1 MRKISGNL
9 KSRQGKRQTGSFGG
23 REVRAPLRRKNIRK
37 ETKKMK
43 KLLALILALAMV
55 LALCACGSSAGSTAS
70 SGSKYDKIK
79 LTMAVNGTDTQVD
92 SRVANHFKEL
102 VEAET
107 DGAITIEVYPN
118 DQLAGGSSSKGVE
131 MVADGSTDIAAYATV
146 ALSVLDPKLGIALV
160 PWTFSSYTEARET
173 IDATGLDF
181 YNSVLNEY
189 GLTAIGSFHNGF
201 RQLSNNKHAVTT
213 PEDLKNLKIRVPG
226 GEIYMSFFREF
237 GADPTNMNWGEVF
250 TALQQGTIDGQEN
263 GVSVTSTSG
272 VLEVQKYVTIWN
284 YSYENDLVVFNSDLW
299 NSLSADTQAMLTE
312 KAVEACNWGRDI
324 VEAEHDQLI
333 EDFRAQGVQ
342 VDVLTDEQI
351 DAFKSQVTD
360 FCKGFYDKYG
370 AEACAAFNIQ

>member
-1 MRKISGNL
+1 
-9 KSRQGKRQTGSFGG
+9 
-23 REVRAPLRRKNIRK
+23 
-37 ETKKMK
+37 MK
-43 KLLALILALAMV
+43 KVIAPV
-55 LALCACGSSAGSTAS
+55 LAAVLCAAMLAGCGSSAPAS
-70 SGSKYDKIK
+70 SAPAASGSSAASDAPKYDKLT

-107 DGAITIEVYPN
+107 DGAITIEDFPN

-160 PWTFSSYTEARET
+160 PWTFSSYTQAREI

-189 GLTAIGSFHNGF
+189 GLTAVGSFHNGF
-201 RQLSNNKHAVTT
+201 RQLSNNVRPVTT
-213 PEDLKNLKIRVPG
+213 PDDLKGLKIRVPG
-226 GEIYMSFFREF
+226 GEIYMSFFKEF

-272 VLEVQKYVTIWN
+272 VLEVQDYVTIWN
-284 YSYENDLVVFNSDLW
+284 YSYENDLVVFNSALW
-299 NSLSADTQAMLTE
+299 DTLSADTQAMLTE

-333 EDFRAQGVQ
+333 EDFRAKGVQ
-342 VDVLTDEQI
+342 VDVLTEEQI
-351 DAFKSQVTD
+351 DAFKSRVTD
-360 FCKGFYDKYG
+360 FCQGFYEKYG
-370 AEACAAFNIQ
+370 EEACKAFEIK

>member
-1 MRKISGNL
+1 
-9 KSRQGKRQTGSFGG
+9 
-23 REVRAPLRRKNIRK
+23 
-37 ETKKMK
+37 MK
-43 KLLALILALAMV
+43 KVIALV
-55 LALCACGSSAGSTAS
+55 LAAVLCAAMLAGCGSSAPAS
-70 SGSKYDKIK
+70 SAPAASGSASSDAPKYEKLT

-92 SRVANHFKEL
+92 SRVTNHFKEL

-107 DGAITIEVYPN
+107 DGAITIEVFPN

-160 PWTFSSYTEARET
+160 PWTFSSYTQAREI

-189 GLTAIGSFHNGF
+189 GLTAVGSFHNGF
-201 RQLSNNKHAVTT
+201 RQLSNNVRPVTT
-213 PEDLKNLKIRVPG
+213 PDDLKGLKIRVPG
-226 GEIYMSFFREF
+226 GEIYMSFFKEF

-272 VLEVQKYVTIWN
+272 VLEVQDYVTIWN
-284 YSYENDLVVFNSDLW
+284 YSYENDLIVFNSALW
-299 NSLSADTQAMLTE
+299 DTLSADTQAMLTE

-333 EDFRAQGVQ
+333 EDFRAKGVQ
-342 VDVLTDEQI
+342 VDVLTEEQI
-351 DAFKSQVTD
+351 DAFKSRVTD
-360 FCKGFYDKYG
+360 FCQGFYEKYG
-370 AEACAAFNIQ
+370 EEACKAFEIK

>member
-1 MRKISGNL
+1 
-9 KSRQGKRQTGSFGG
+9 
-23 REVRAPLRRKNIRK
+23 
-37 ETKKMK
+37 MK
-43 KLLALILALAMV
+43 KVIALV
-55 LALCACGSSAGSTAS
+55 LAAVLCAAMLAGCGSSAPAS
-70 SGSKYDKIK
+70 SAPAASGSASSDAPKYEKLT

-107 DGAITIEVYPN
+107 DGAITIEVFPN

-160 PWTFSSYTEARET
+160 PWTFSSYTQAREI

-189 GLTAIGSFHNGF
+189 GLTAVGSFHNGF
-201 RQLSNNKHAVTT
+201 RQLSNNVRPVTT
-213 PEDLKNLKIRVPG
+213 PDDLKGLKIRVPG
-226 GEIYMSFFREF
+226 GEIYMSFFKEF

-272 VLEVQKYVTIWN
+272 VLEVQDYVTIWN
-284 YSYENDLVVFNSDLW
+284 YSYENDLIVFNSALW
-299 NSLSADTQAMLTE
+299 DTLSADTQAMLTE

-333 EDFRAQGVQ
+333 EDFRAKGVQ
-342 VDVLTDEQI
+342 VDVLTEEQI
-351 DAFKSQVTD
+351 DAFKSRVTD
-360 FCKGFYDKYG
+360 FCQGFYEKYG
-370 AEACAAFNIQ
+370 EEACKAFEIK

>member
-1 MRKISGNL
+1 
-9 KSRQGKRQTGSFGG
+9 
-23 REVRAPLRRKNIRK
+23 
-37 ETKKMK
+37 MK
-43 KLLALILALAMV
+43 KVIALV
-55 LALCACGSSAGSTAS
+55 LAAVLCAAMLAGCGSSAPASSAPAASGSTS
-70 SGSKYDKIK
+70 SDTPKYEKLT

-107 DGAITIEVYPN
+107 DGAITIEVFPN

-160 PWTFSSYTEARET
+160 PWTFSSYTQAREI

-189 GLTAIGSFHNGF
+189 GLTAVGSFHNGF
-201 RQLSNNKHAVTT
+201 RQLSNNVRPVTT
-213 PEDLKNLKIRVPG
+213 PDDLKGLKIRVPG
-226 GEIYMSFFREF
+226 GEIYMSFFKEF

-272 VLEVQKYVTIWN
+272 VLEVQDYVTIWN
-284 YSYENDLVVFNSDLW
+284 YSYENDLVVFNSALW
-299 NSLSADTQAMLTE
+299 DTLSADTQAMLTE

-333 EDFRAQGVQ
+333 EDFRAKGVQ
-342 VDVLTDEQI
+342 VDVLTEEQI
-351 DAFKSQVTD
+351 DAFKSRVTD
-360 FCKGFYDKYG
+360 FCQGFYEKYG
-370 AEACAAFNIQ
+370 EEACKAFEIK

>member
-1 MRKISGNL
+1 
-9 KSRQGKRQTGSFGG
+9 
-23 REVRAPLRRKNIRK
+23 
-37 ETKKMK
+37 MK
-43 KLLALILALAMV
+43 KVIALV
-55 LALCACGSSAGSTAS
+55 LAAVLCAAMLAGCGSSAPAS
-70 SGSKYDKIK
+70 SAPASSRSASSDAPKYEKLT

-107 DGAITIEVYPN
+107 DGAITIEVFPN

-160 PWTFSSYTEARET
+160 PWTFSSYTQAREI

-181 YNSVLNEY
+181 YNSILNEY
-189 GLTAIGSFHNGF
+189 GLTAVGSFHNGF
-201 RQLSNNKHAVTT
+201 RQLSNNVRPVTT
-213 PEDLKNLKIRVPG
+213 PDDLKGLKIRVPG
-226 GEIYMSFFREF
+226 GEIYMNFFKEF

-272 VLEVQKYVTIWN
+272 VLEVQDYVTIWN
-284 YSYENDLVVFNSDLW
+284 YSYENDLIVFNSALW
-299 NSLSADTQAMLTE
+299 DTLSADTQAMLTE

-333 EDFRAQGVQ
+333 EDFRAKGVQ
-342 VDVLTDEQI
+342 VDVLTEEQI
-351 DAFKSQVTD
+351 DAFKSRVTD
-360 FCKGFYDKYG
+360 FCQGFYEKYG
-370 AEACAAFNIQ
+370 EEACKAFEIK

>member
-1 MRKISGNL
+1 
-9 KSRQGKRQTGSFGG
+9 
-23 REVRAPLRRKNIRK
+23 
-37 ETKKMK
+37 MK
-43 KLLALILALAMV
+43 KVIALV
-55 LALCACGSSAGSTAS
+55 LAAVLCAAMLAGCGSSAPAS
-70 SGSKYDKIK
+70 SAPAASGSASSDAPKYEKLT

-92 SRVANHFKEL
+92 SRDANHFKEL

-107 DGAITIEVYPN
+107 DGAITIEVFPN

-160 PWTFSSYTEARET
+160 PWTFSSYTQAREI

-189 GLTAIGSFHNGF
+189 GLTAVGSFHNGF
-201 RQLSNNKHAVTT
+201 RQLSNNVRPVTT
-213 PEDLKNLKIRVPG
+213 PDDLKGLKIRVPG
-226 GEIYMSFFREF
+226 GEIYMSFFKEF

-272 VLEVQKYVTIWN
+272 VLEVQDYVTIWN
-284 YSYENDLVVFNSDLW
+284 YSYENDLIVFNSALW
-299 NSLSADTQAMLTE
+299 DTLSADTQAMLTE

-333 EDFRAQGVQ
+333 EDFRAKGVQ
-342 VDVLTDEQI
+342 VDVLTEEQI
-351 DAFKSQVTD
+351 DAFKSRVTD
-360 FCKGFYDKYG
+360 FCQGFYEKYG
-370 AEACAAFNIQ
+370 EEACKAFEIK

>member
-1 MRKISGNL
+1 
-9 KSRQGKRQTGSFGG
+9 
-23 REVRAPLRRKNIRK
+23 
-37 ETKKMK
+37 MK
-43 KLLALILALAMV
+43 KVIALV
-55 LALCACGSSAGSTAS
+55 LAAVLCAAMLAGCGSSAPAS
-70 SGSKYDKIK
+70 SAPAASGSASSDAPKYEKLT

-107 DGAITIEVYPN
+107 DGAITIEVFPN

-160 PWTFSSYTEARET
+160 PWTFSSYTQAREI

-189 GLTAIGSFHNGF
+189 GLTAVGSFHNGF
-201 RQLSNNKHAVTT
+201 RQLSNNVRPVTT
-213 PEDLKNLKIRVPG
+213 PDDLKGLKIRVPG
-226 GEIYMSFFREF
+226 GEIYMSFFKEF

-272 VLEVQKYVTIWN
+272 VLEVQDYVTIWN
-284 YSYENDLVVFNSDLW
+284 YSYENDLVVFNSALW
-299 NSLSADTQAMLTE
+299 DTLSADTQAMLTE

-333 EDFRAQGVQ
+333 EDFRAKGVQ
-342 VDVLTDEQI
+342 VDVLTEEQI
-351 DAFKSQVTD
+351 DAFKSRVTD
-360 FCKGFYDKYG
+360 FCRGFYEKYG
-370 AEACAAFNIQ
+370 EEACKAFDIK

>member
-1 MRKISGNL
+1 
-9 KSRQGKRQTGSFGG
+9 
-23 REVRAPLRRKNIRK
+23 
-37 ETKKMK
+37 MK
-43 KLLALILALAMV
+43 KVIALV
-55 LALCACGSSAGSTAS
+55 LAAVLCAAMLAGCGSSAPAASGSTS
-70 SGSKYDKIK
+70 SDAPKYEKLT

-107 DGAITIEVYPN
+107 DGAITIEVFPN

-160 PWTFSSYTEARET
+160 PWTFSSYTQAREI

-189 GLTAIGSFHNGF
+189 GLTAVGSFHNGF
-201 RQLSNNKHAVTT
+201 RQLSNNVRPVTT
-213 PEDLKNLKIRVPG
+213 PDDLKGLKIRVPG
-226 GEIYMSFFREF
+226 GEIYMSFFKEF

-272 VLEVQKYVTIWN
+272 VLEVQDYVTIWN
-284 YSYENDLVVFNSDLW
+284 YSYENDLVVFNSALW
-299 NSLSADTQAMLTE
+299 DTLSADTQAMLTE

-333 EDFRAQGVQ
+333 EDFRAKGVQ
-342 VDVLTDEQI
+342 VDVLTEEQI
-351 DAFKSQVTD
+351 DAFKSRVTD
-360 FCKGFYDKYG
+360 FCQGFYEKYG
-370 AEACAAFNIQ
+370 EEACKAFEIK

>member
-1 MRKISGNL
+1 
-9 KSRQGKRQTGSFGG
+9 
-23 REVRAPLRRKNIRK
+23 
-37 ETKKMK
+37 MK
-43 KLLALILALAMV
+43 KVIALV
-55 LALCACGSSAGSTAS
+55 LAAVLCAAMLAGCGSSAPASSAPAS
-70 SGSKYDKIK
+70 SGSASSDAPKYEKLT

-107 DGAITIEVYPN
+107 DGAITIEVFPN

-160 PWTFSSYTEARET
+160 PWTFSSYTQAREI

-189 GLTAIGSFHNGF
+189 GLTAVGSFHNGF
-201 RQLSNNKHAVTT
+201 RQLSNNVRPVTT
-213 PEDLKNLKIRVPG
+213 PDDLKGLKIRVPG
-226 GEIYMSFFREF
+226 GEIYMSFFKEF

-272 VLEVQKYVTIWN
+272 VLEVQDYVTIWN
-284 YSYENDLVVFNSDLW
+284 YSYENDLIVFNSALW
-299 NSLSADTQAMLTE
+299 DTLSADTQAMLTE

-333 EDFRAQGVQ
+333 EDFRAKGVQ
-342 VDVLTDEQI
+342 VDVLTEEQI
-351 DAFKSQVTD
+351 DAFKSRVTD
-360 FCKGFYDKYG
+360 FCQGFYEKYG
-370 AEACAAFNIQ
+370 EEACKAFEIK

>member
-1 MRKISGNL
+1 
-9 KSRQGKRQTGSFGG
+9 
-23 REVRAPLRRKNIRK
+23 
-37 ETKKMK
+37 MK
-43 KLLALILALAMV
+43 KVIALV
-55 LALCACGSSAGSTAS
+55 LAAVLCAAMLAGCGSSAPAS
-70 SGSKYDKIK
+70 SAPAASGSASSDAPKYEKLT

-107 DGAITIEVYPN
+107 DGAITIEVFPN
-118 DQLAGGSSSKGVE
+118 DQLAGGNSSKGVE

-160 PWTFSSYTEARET
+160 PWTFSSYTQAREI

-189 GLTAIGSFHNGF
+189 GLTAVGSFHNGF
-201 RQLSNNKHAVTT
+201 RQLSNNVRPVTT
-213 PEDLKNLKIRVPG
+213 PDDLKGLKIRVPG
-226 GEIYMSFFREF
+226 GEIYMSFFKEF

-272 VLEVQKYVTIWN
+272 VLEVQDYVTIWN
-284 YSYENDLVVFNSDLW
+284 YSYENDLVVFNSALW
-299 NSLSADTQAMLTE
+299 DTLSADTQAMLTE

-333 EDFRAQGVQ
+333 EDFRAKGVQ
-342 VDVLTDEQI
+342 VDVLTEEQI
-351 DAFKSQVTD
+351 DAFKSRVTD
-360 FCKGFYDKYG
+360 FCQGFYEKYG
-370 AEACAAFNIQ
+370 EEACKAFEIK

>member
-1 MRKISGNL
+1 
-9 KSRQGKRQTGSFGG
+9 
-23 REVRAPLRRKNIRK
+23 
-37 ETKKMK
+37 MK
-43 KLLALILALAMV
+43 KVIAPV
-55 LALCACGSSAGSTAS
+55 LAAVLCAAMLAGCGSSAPAS
-70 SGSKYDKIK
+70 SAPAASGSSAASDAPKYEKLT

-107 DGAITIEVYPN
+107 DGAITIEDFPN

-160 PWTFSSYTEARET
+160 PWTFSSYTQAREI

-189 GLTAIGSFHNGF
+189 GLTAVGSFHNGF
-201 RQLSNNKHAVTT
+201 RQLSNNVRPVTT
-213 PEDLKNLKIRVPG
+213 PDDLKGLKIRGPG
-226 GEIYMSFFREF
+226 GEIYMSFFKEF

-272 VLEVQKYVTIWN
+272 VLEVQDYVTIWN
-284 YSYENDLVVFNSDLW
+284 YSYENDLVVFNSALW
-299 NSLSADTQAMLTE
+299 DTLSADTQAMLTE

-333 EDFRAQGVQ
+333 EDFRAKGVQ
-342 VDVLTDEQI
+342 VDVLTEEQI
-351 DAFKSQVTD
+351 DAFKSRVTD
-360 FCKGFYDKYG
+360 FCQGFYEKYG
-370 AEACAAFNIQ
+370 EEACKAFEIK

>member
-1 MRKISGNL
+1 
-9 KSRQGKRQTGSFGG
+9 
-23 REVRAPLRRKNIRK
+23 
-37 ETKKMK
+37 MK
-43 KLLALILALAMV
+43 KVIALV
-55 LALCACGSSAGSTAS
+55 LAAVLCAAMLAGCGSSAPAASGSAS
-70 SGSKYDKIK
+70 SDAPKYEKLT

-107 DGAITIEVYPN
+107 DGAITIEVFPN

-160 PWTFSSYTEARET
+160 PWTFSSYTQAREI

-189 GLTAIGSFHNGF
+189 GLTAVGSFHNGF
-201 RQLSNNKHAVTT
+201 RQLSNNVRPVTT
-213 PEDLKNLKIRVPG
+213 PDDLKGLKIRVPG
-226 GEIYMSFFREF
+226 GEIYMNFFKEF

-272 VLEVQKYVTIWN
+272 VLEVQDYVTIWN
-284 YSYENDLVVFNSDLW
+284 YSYENDLIVFNSALW
-299 NSLSADTQAMLTE
+299 DTLSADTQAMLTE

-333 EDFRAQGVQ
+333 EDFRAKGVQ
-342 VDVLTDEQI
+342 VDVLTEEQI
-351 DAFKSQVTD
+351 DAFKSRVTD
-360 FCKGFYDKYG
+360 FCQGFYEKYG
-370 AEACAAFNIQ
+370 EEACKAFEIK

>member
-1 MRKISGNL
+1 
-9 KSRQGKRQTGSFGG
+9 
-23 REVRAPLRRKNIRK
+23 
-37 ETKKMK
+37 MK
-43 KLLALILALAMV
+43 KVIALV
-55 LALCACGSSAGSTAS
+55 LAAVLCAAMLAGCGSSAPAASGSAS
-70 SGSKYDKIK
+70 SDAPKYEKLT

-107 DGAITIEVYPN
+107 DGAITIEVFPN

-160 PWTFSSYTEARET
+160 PWTFSSYTQAREI

-189 GLTAIGSFHNGF
+189 GLTAVGSFHNGF
-201 RQLSNNKHAVTT
+201 RQLSNNVRPVTT
-213 PEDLKNLKIRVPG
+213 PDDLKGLKIRVPG
-226 GEIYMSFFREF
+226 GEIYMSFFKEF

-272 VLEVQKYVTIWN
+272 VLEVQDYVTIWN
-284 YSYENDLVVFNSDLW
+284 YSYENDLIVFNSALW
-299 NSLSADTQAMLTE
+299 DTLSADTQAMLTE

-333 EDFRAQGVQ
+333 EDFRAKGVQ
-342 VDVLTDEQI
+342 VDVLTEEQI
-351 DAFKSQVTD
+351 DAFKSRVTD
-360 FCKGFYDKYG
+360 FCQGFYEKYG
-370 AEACAAFNIQ
+370 EEACKAFEIK

>member
-1 MRKISGNL
+1 
-9 KSRQGKRQTGSFGG
+9 
-23 REVRAPLRRKNIRK
+23 
-37 ETKKMK
+37 MK
-43 KLLALILALAMV
+43 KVIALV
-55 LALCACGSSAGSTAS
+55 LAAVLCAAMLAGCGSSAPAS
-70 SGSKYDKIK
+70 SAPAASGSASSDAPKYEKLT

-107 DGAITIEVYPN
+107 DGAITIEVFPN

-160 PWTFSSYTEARET
+160 PWTFSSYTQAREI

-189 GLTAIGSFHNGF
+189 GLTAVGSFHNGF
-201 RQLSNNKHAVTT
+201 RQLSNNVRPVTT
-213 PEDLKNLKIRVPG
+213 PDDLKGLKIRVPG
-226 GEIYMSFFREF
+226 GEIYMSFFKEF

-272 VLEVQKYVTIWN
+272 VLEVQDYVTIWN
-284 YSYENDLVVFNSDLW
+284 YSYENDLVVFNSALW
-299 NSLSADTQAMLTE
+299 DTLSADTQAMLTE

-333 EDFRAQGVQ
+333 EEFRAKGVQ
-342 VDVLTDEQI
+342 VDVLTEEQI
-351 DAFKSQVTD
+351 DAFKSRVTD
-360 FCKGFYDKYG
+360 FCQGFYEKYG
-370 AEACAAFNIQ
+370 EEACKAFEIK

>member
-1 MRKISGNL
+1 
-9 KSRQGKRQTGSFGG
+9 
-23 REVRAPLRRKNIRK
+23 
-37 ETKKMK
+37 MK
-43 KLLALILALAMV
+43 KVIALV
-55 LALCACGSSAGSTAS
+55 LAAVLCAAMLAGCGSSAPAS
-70 SGSKYDKIK
+70 SAPAASGSASSDAPKYEKLT

-107 DGAITIEVYPN
+107 EGAITIEVFPN

-160 PWTFSSYTEARET
+160 PWTFSSYTQAREI

-189 GLTAIGSFHNGF
+189 GLTAVGSFHNGF
-201 RQLSNNKHAVTT
+201 RQLSNNVRPVTT
-213 PEDLKNLKIRVPG
+213 PDDLKGLKIRVPG
-226 GEIYMSFFREF
+226 GEIYMSFFKEF

-272 VLEVQKYVTIWN
+272 VLEVQDYVTIWN
-284 YSYENDLVVFNSDLW
+284 YSYENDLVVFNSALW
-299 NSLSADTQAMLTE
+299 DTLSADTQAMLTE

-333 EDFRAQGVQ
+333 EDFRAKGVQ
-342 VDVLTDEQI
+342 VDVLTEEQI
-351 DAFKSQVTD
+351 DAFKSRVTD
-360 FCKGFYDKYG
+360 FCQGFYEKYG
-370 AEACAAFNIQ
+370 EEACKAFEIK

>member
-1 MRKISGNL
+1 
-9 KSRQGKRQTGSFGG
+9 
-23 REVRAPLRRKNIRK
+23 
-37 ETKKMK
+37 MK
-43 KLLALILALAMV
+43 KVIALV
-55 LALCACGSSAGSTAS
+55 LAAVLCAAMLAGCGSSAPASSAPAS
-70 SGSKYDKIK
+70 SGSASSDAPKYEKLT

-107 DGAITIEVYPN
+107 DGAITIEVFPN
-118 DQLAGGSSSKGVE
+118 DQLAGGSSGKGVE

-160 PWTFSSYTEARET
+160 PWTFSSYTQAREI

-189 GLTAIGSFHNGF
+189 GLTAVGSFHNGF
-201 RQLSNNKHAVTT
+201 RQLSNNVRPVTT
-213 PEDLKNLKIRVPG
+213 PDDLKGLKIRVPG
-226 GEIYMSFFREF
+226 GEIYMSFFKEF

-272 VLEVQKYVTIWN
+272 VLEVQDYVTIWN
-284 YSYENDLVVFNSDLW
+284 YSYENDLVVFNSALW
-299 NSLSADTQAMLTE
+299 DTLSADTQAMLTE

-333 EDFRAQGVQ
+333 EDFRAKGVQ
-342 VDVLTDEQI
+342 VDVLTEEQI
-351 DAFKSQVTD
+351 DAFKSRVTD
-360 FCKGFYDKYG
+360 FCQGFYEKYG
-370 AEACAAFNIQ
+370 EEACKAFEIK

>member
-1 MRKISGNL
+1 
-9 KSRQGKRQTGSFGG
+9 
-23 REVRAPLRRKNIRK
+23 
-37 ETKKMK
+37 MK
-43 KLLALILALAMV
+43 KVIALV
-55 LALCACGSSAGSTAS
+55 LAAVLCAAMLAGCGSSAPAASGSAS
-70 SGSKYDKIK
+70 SDAPKYEKLT

-107 DGAITIEVYPN
+107 DGAITIEVFPN

-160 PWTFSSYTEARET
+160 PWTFSSYTQAREI

-189 GLTAIGSFHNGF
+189 GLTAVGSFHNGF
-201 RQLSNNKHAVTT
+201 RQLSNNVRPVTT
-213 PEDLKNLKIRVPG
+213 PDDLKGLKIRVPG
-226 GEIYMSFFREF
+226 GEIYMSFFKEF

-272 VLEVQKYVTIWN
+272 VLEVQDYVTIWN
-284 YSYENDLVVFNSDLW
+284 YSYENDLIVFNSALW
-299 NSLSADTQAMLTE
+299 DTLSADTQAMLTE

-333 EDFRAQGVQ
+333 EEFRAKGVQ
-342 VDVLTDEQI
+342 VDVLTEEQI
-351 DAFKSQVTD
+351 DAFKSRVTD
-360 FCKGFYDKYG
+360 FCQGFYEKYG
-370 AEACAAFNIQ
+370 EEACKAFEIK

>member
-1 MRKISGNL
+1 
-9 KSRQGKRQTGSFGG
+9 
-23 REVRAPLRRKNIRK
+23 
-37 ETKKMK
+37 MK
-43 KLLALILALAMV
+43 KVIALV
-55 LALCACGSSAGSTAS
+55 LAAVLCAAMLAGCGSSAPAS
-70 SGSKYDKIK
+70 SAPAASGSASSDAPKYEKLT

-92 SRVANHFKEL
+92 SRVANHFKEP

-107 DGAITIEVYPN
+107 DGAITIEVFPN

-160 PWTFSSYTEARET
+160 PWTFSSYTQAREI

-189 GLTAIGSFHNGF
+189 GLTAVGSFHNGF
-201 RQLSNNKHAVTT
+201 RQLSNNVRPVTT
-213 PEDLKNLKIRVPG
+213 PDDLKGLKIRVPG
-226 GEIYMSFFREF
+226 GEIYMSFFKEF

-272 VLEVQKYVTIWN
+272 VLEVQDYVTIWN
-284 YSYENDLVVFNSDLW
+284 YSYENDLIVFNSALW
-299 NSLSADTQAMLTE
+299 DTLSADTQAMLTE

-333 EDFRAQGVQ
+333 EDFRAKGVQ
-342 VDVLTDEQI
+342 VDVLTEEQI
-351 DAFKSQVTD
+351 DAFKSRVTD
-360 FCKGFYDKYG
+360 FCQGFYEKYG
-370 AEACAAFNIQ
+370 EEACKAFEIK